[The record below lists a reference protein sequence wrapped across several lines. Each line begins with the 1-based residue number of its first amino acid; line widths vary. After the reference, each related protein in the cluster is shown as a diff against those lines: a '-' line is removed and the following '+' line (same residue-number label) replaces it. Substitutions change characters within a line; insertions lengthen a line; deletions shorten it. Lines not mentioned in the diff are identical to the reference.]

1 MPLDAARQMISDS
14 DYRSLED
21 NDHPDQTCSTQD
33 ISRSARCKVYNRGA
47 VPKEQADSSGY
58 ERKALD
64 GVRRRPTEPSY
75 EDEEKIAKKEMY
87 FKSSTIDFIVQG
99 IPQTASETLMENSDK
114 RSLFTDESAGSVGKY
129 YAIVSAMVIRRN
141 PPSLHRVTTLSDPDL
156 SGATYDRN
164 AVPEESHSSLG
175 RMEEDTEGLMDAL
188 MTMICGLE
196 SGEKVDYNRR
206 ERRAPTLSC
215 RDPTGLGQTSAGH
228 SRCAI
233 SYWEEEVH
241 SSATQLYGNLFL

>member
-1 MPLDAARQMISDS
+1 
-14 DYRSLED
+14 
-21 NDHPDQTCSTQD
+21 
-33 ISRSARCKVYNRGA
+33 
-47 VPKEQADSSGY
+47 
-58 ERKALD
+58 
-64 GVRRRPTEPSY
+64 
-75 EDEEKIAKKEMY
+75 MY

-114 RSLFTDESAGSVGKY
+114 RSLFTDESTGSVGKY

-206 ERRAPTLSC
+206 ERRAPTPFRVRKGAGKYSEA
-215 RDPTGLGQTSAGH
+215 LGTMVPSTEVGNVKGNKKNG
-228 SRCAI
+228 
-233 SYWEEEVH
+233 EE
-241 SSATQLYGNLFL
+241 QW

>member
-1 MPLDAARQMISDS
+1 MRAPGYGSDMNGKSLWRYEVDVGGVIRAARMQQRRKRIDLKENEGTM
-14 DYRSLED
+14 
-21 NDHPDQTCSTQD
+21 T
-33 ISRSARCKVYNRGA
+33 CKVDNRGA
-47 VPKEQADSSGY
+47 VPKEQADSPGC

-114 RSLFTDESAGSVGKY
+114 RSLFTDGSAGSVGKY

-175 RMEEDTEGLMDAL
+175 RMEEG
-188 MTMICGLE
+188 
-196 SGEKVDYNRR
+196 R
-206 ERRAPTLSC
+206 
-215 RDPTGLGQTSAGH
+215 
-228 SRCAI
+228 
-233 SYWEEEVH
+233 
-241 SSATQLYGNLFL
+241 

>member
-1 MPLDAARQMISDS
+1 MQTPGYGSDVNGKSLCRYEVDVGCVTRAARMQQRRKRID
-14 DYRSLED
+14 LKE
-21 NDHPDQTCSTQD
+21 NDLPNNYKEPLAVGS
-33 ISRSARCKVYNRGA
+33 SCKVDNRGA
-47 VPKEQADSSGY
+47 VPKEQADS
-58 ERKALD
+58 ALD

-175 RMEEDTEGLMDAL
+175 RMEEG
-188 MTMICGLE
+188 
-196 SGEKVDYNRR
+196 R
-206 ERRAPTLSC
+206 
-215 RDPTGLGQTSAGH
+215 
-228 SRCAI
+228 
-233 SYWEEEVH
+233 
-241 SSATQLYGNLFL
+241 